1 MTFPT
6 NNPKEFREF
15 EYCGWQQSVDQ
26 YHSSFSSLTSQTIE
40 SLLDSVNAARDM
52 ELLDIATGPGY
63 VAAQA
68 HKRGCKVTGVDLS
81 DAMVAKA
88 RQLNPQIDLRS
99 RYAMKRSFRAYAI
112 EFCQG
117 EAESLPFPES
127 QYQAA
132 VMNFGILHLAEPEK
146 ALGEAFRVIRSQ
158 AKFGFTVWSKPE
170 KSIALKIMNKAI
182 ETYKNTDITLPEG
195 PPFFLFS
202 EPDYCFKCLQ
212 NLGFKNPSVQE
223 IPLLWEL
230 SSADELFDAF
240 YKGTART
247 GGILRAQTSQSLDNI
262 RAAIHQETASYRQN
276 NRLLLPMSAIV
287 VSAQKP

>member
-1 MTFPT
+1 MTIPT
-6 NNPKEFREF
+6 NNPKEFRQF

-26 YHSSFSSLTSQTIE
+26 YHSSFSSLTSQTIDT
-40 SLLDSVNAARDM
+40 LLDSVNAAMDM

-68 HKRGCKVTGVDLS
+68 QKRGCKVTGVDLS

-88 RQLNPQIDLRS
+88 RQLNPQI
-99 RYAMKRSFRAYAI
+99 
-112 EFCQG
+112 EFFQG
-117 EAESLPFPES
+117 EAESLPFAES
-127 QYQAA
+127 RYQAA

-182 ETYKNTDITLPEG
+182 ETYKNSEVTLPEG

-223 IPLLWEL
+223 IYLLWEL

-247 GGILRAQTSQSLDNI
+247 GGILRAQTSKSLDNI
-262 RAAIHQETASYRQN
+262 RAAIHQNTASYRQN
-276 NRLLLPMSAIV
+276 NRLLLPMSALV

>member
-1 MTFPT
+1 MTIPT
-6 NNPKEFREF
+6 NNPKEFRQF

-26 YHSSFSSLTSQTIE
+26 YHSSFSSLTSQTIDT
-40 SLLDSVNAARDM
+40 LLDSVNAAMDM

-68 HKRGCKVTGVDLS
+68 QKRGCKVTGVDLS

-88 RQLNPQIDLRS
+88 RQLNPQI
-99 RYAMKRSFRAYAI
+99 
-112 EFCQG
+112 EFFQG
-117 EAESLPFPES
+117 EAESLPFAES
-127 QYQAA
+127 RYQAA

-182 ETYKNTDITLPEG
+182 ETYKNSEVTLPEG

-223 IPLLWEL
+223 ISLLWEL

-247 GGILRAQTSQSLDNI
+247 GGILRAQTSKSLDNI

-276 NRLLLPMSAIV
+276 NRLLLPMSALV

>member
-1 MTFPT
+1 MTVPT
-6 NNPKEFREF
+6 NNPQEFRQF

-26 YHSSFSSLTSQTIE
+26 YHSSFSSLTSQTID
-40 SLLDSVNAARDM
+40 SLLDSVNAAKDM

-88 RQLNPQIDLRS
+88 QQLNPQ
-99 RYAMKRSFRAYAI
+99 I

-127 QYQAA
+127 KYQAA

-158 AKFGFTVWSKPE
+158 ARFGFTVWSKPE
-170 KSIALKIMNKAI
+170 KSVAFKIMNKAI
-182 ETYKNTDITLPEG
+182 ETYKNSEVTLPEG

-202 EPDYCFKCLQ
+202 EPDYCFKCLE
-212 NLGFKNPSVQE
+212 NLGFKNTSVQE

-262 RAAIHQETASYRQN
+262 RTAIHQETASYRQN

-287 VSAQKP
+287 ISAHKP

>member
-1 MTFPT
+1 MTVPT
-6 NNPKEFREF
+6 NNPKEFRQF

-88 RQLNPQIDLRS
+88 RQLNPQI
-99 RYAMKRSFRAYAI
+99 

-117 EAESLPFPES
+117 EAESLPFAES
-127 QYQAA
+127 RYQAA

-158 AKFGFTVWSKPE
+158 ARFGFTVWSKPE
-170 KSIALKIMNKAI
+170 KSVAFKIMNKAI
-182 ETYKNTDITLPEG
+182 ETYKNSEVTLPEG

-230 SSADELFDAF
+230 TSADELFDAF

-247 GGILRAQTSQSLDNI
+247 GGILRAQTSKSLDNI
-262 RAAIHQETASYRQN
+262 RAAIHQDTASYRQN

-287 VSAQKP
+287 ASAQKP

>member
-1 MTFPT
+1 MTVPT
-6 NNPKEFREF
+6 NNPKEFRQF
-15 EYCGWQQSVDQ
+15 EYCGWQQSVEQ
-26 YHSSFSSLTSQTIE
+26 YHSSFSSLTSQTIDT
-40 SLLDSVNAARDM
+40 LLDSVNAAKEM

-81 DAMVAKA
+81 EAMVTKA
-88 RQLNPQIDLRS
+88 RQLNPQ
-99 RYAMKRSFRAYAI
+99 I

-158 AKFGFTVWSKPE
+158 AKFAFTVWSKPE
-170 KSIALKIMNKAI
+170 KSVAFKIMNKAI

-212 NLGFKNPSVQE
+212 NLGFKNPSFQE

-247 GGILRAQTSQSLDNI
+247 GGILRAQTSQSLENI
-262 RAAIHQETASYRQN
+262 RAAVHQETANYRQN
-276 NRLLLPMSAIV
+276 NRLLLAMSAIV

>member
-1 MTFPT
+1 MTIPT

-40 SLLDSVNAARDM
+40 SLLDSVNAGRDM

-88 RQLNPQIDLRS
+88 RQLNPQI
-99 RYAMKRSFRAYAI
+99 
-112 EFCQG
+112 EFFQG
-117 EAESLPFPES
+117 EAESLPFAES
-127 QYQAA
+127 RYQAA

-182 ETYKNTDITLPEG
+182 ETYKNSEVTLPEG

-212 NLGFKNPSVQE
+212 NLGFQNPSVQE
-223 IPLLWEL
+223 IPLVWEL
-230 SSADELFDAF
+230 TSADELFDAF

-247 GGILRAQTSQSLDNI
+247 GGILRAQTSKSLDNI
-262 RAAIHQETASYRQN
+262 RAAIHQNTASYRQN
-276 NRLLLPMSAIV
+276 NRLLLPMSALV

>member
-1 MTFPT
+1 MHIDNRKKDLIKKMTVPT

-40 SLLDSVNAARDM
+40 TLLDSVNAARDM

-81 DAMVAKA
+81 DAMVTKA
-88 RQLNPQIDLRS
+88 RQLNPQ
-99 RYAMKRSFRAYAI
+99 I

-127 QYQAA
+127 KYQAA

-146 ALGEAFRVIRSQ
+146 ALSEAFRVIRSQ
-158 AKFGFTVWSKPE
+158 ARFGFTVWSKPE
-170 KSIALKIMNKAI
+170 KSVAFKIMNKAI

-276 NRLLLPMSAIV
+276 NRLLLPMSAII

>member
-1 MTFPT
+1 MTVPT
-6 NNPKEFREF
+6 NNPKEFRQF

-40 SLLDSVNAARDM
+40 SLLDSVNAGRDM

-68 HKRGCKVTGVDLS
+68 QKRGCKVTGVDLS

-88 RQLNPQIDLRS
+88 RQLNPQI
-99 RYAMKRSFRAYAI
+99 

-117 EAESLPFPES
+117 EAESLPFAES
-127 QYQAA
+127 RYQAA

-158 AKFGFTVWSKPE
+158 ARFGFTVWSKPE
-170 KSIALKIMNKAI
+170 KSVAFKIMNKAI
-182 ETYKNTDITLPEG
+182 ETYKNSEVSLPEG

-202 EPDYCFKCLQ
+202 EQDYCFKCLQ

-223 IPLLWEL
+223 ISLLWEL

-240 YKGTART
+240 DKGTART
-247 GGILRAQTSQSLDNI
+247 GGILRAQTSKSLDNI
-262 RAAIHQETASYRQN
+262 RAAIHQDTASYRQN

-287 VSAQKP
+287 ASAQKP

>member
-1 MTFPT
+1 MTVPT
-6 NNPKEFREF
+6 NNPKEFRQF

-40 SLLDSVNAARDM
+40 SLLDSVNAGRDM

-68 HKRGCKVTGVDLS
+68 QKRGCKVTGVDLS

-88 RQLNPQIDLRS
+88 KQLNPQIDLRS
-99 RYAMKRSFRAYAI
+99 RYAI
-112 EFCQG
+112 EFFQG

-146 ALGEAFRVIRSQ
+146 ALGEAFRVIASQ
-158 AKFGFTVWSKPE
+158 ARFGFTVWSKPE

-202 EPDYCFKCLQ
+202 EQDYCFKCLQ
-212 NLGFKNPSVQE
+212 HLGFKNPSVQE

-247 GGILRAQTSQSLDNI
+247 GGILRAQTSKSLDNI
-262 RAAIHQETASYRQN
+262 RAAIHQDTASYRQN

>member
-1 MTFPT
+1 MTVPT
-6 NNPKEFREF
+6 NNPKEFRQF

-26 YHSSFSSLTSQTIE
+26 YHSSFSSLTSQTIDT
-40 SLLDSVNAARDM
+40 LLDSVNAAMDM

-88 RQLNPQIDLRS
+88 RQLNPQI
-99 RYAMKRSFRAYAI
+99 
-112 EFCQG
+112 EFFQG
-117 EAESLPFPES
+117 EAESLPFAES
-127 QYQAA
+127 RYQAA

-146 ALGEAFRVIRSQ
+146 ALAEAFRVIRSQ
-158 AKFGFTVWSKPE
+158 AKFAFTVWSKPE
-170 KSIALKIMNKAI
+170 KSVAFKIMNKAI
-182 ETYKNTDITLPEG
+182 ETYKNSEVTLPEG

-212 NLGFKNPSVQE
+212 NLGFKNTSVQE

-247 GGILRAQTSQSLDNI
+247 GGILRAQTSKSLDNI
-262 RAAIHQETASYRQN
+262 RAAIHHNTASYRQN

>member
-40 SLLDSVNAARDM
+40 SLLDNVNAAKDM

-88 RQLNPQIDLRS
+88 RQLNPQI
-99 RYAMKRSFRAYAI
+99 

-127 QYQAA
+127 KYQAA

-158 AKFGFTVWSKPE
+158 ARFGFTVWSKPLGALSVGELNSPRVAPE
-170 KSIALKIMNKAI
+170 KSIAFKIMNKAI
-182 ETYKNTDITLPEG
+182 ETYKNSEVTLPEG

-212 NLGFKNPSVQE
+212 NLGFKNPSFQE

>member
-1 MTFPT
+1 MTVPT
-6 NNPKEFREF
+6 KNPKEFRQF

-40 SLLDSVNAARDM
+40 SLLDSVNAAKDM

-81 DAMVAKA
+81 DAMVGKA
-88 RQLNPQIDLRS
+88 RQLNPQ
-99 RYAMKRSFRAYAI
+99 I

-158 AKFGFTVWSKPE
+158 ARFGFTVWSKPE

-202 EPDYCFKCLQ
+202 EPDYCFKCFQ
-212 NLGFKNPSVQE
+212 NLGFKNYSFQE
-223 IPLLWEL
+223 IPLLWEV

-262 RAAIHQETASYRQN
+262 RAAIHQDTASYREN

>member
-6 NNPKEFREF
+6 NNPKEFRQF
-15 EYCGWQQSVDQ
+15 EYFGWQQSVEQ

-40 SLLDSVNAARDM
+40 SLLDSVNAAKDM

-81 DAMVAKA
+81 DAMVTKA
-88 RQLNPQIDLRS
+88 RQLNPQ
-99 RYAMKRSFRAYAI
+99 I

-212 NLGFKNPSVQE
+212 NLGFKNPSFQE

>member
-1 MTFPT
+1 MTVPT
-6 NNPKEFREF
+6 NNPKEFRQF
-15 EYCGWQQSVDQ
+15 EYSGWQQSVEQ

-81 DAMVAKA
+81 DAMVTKA
-88 RQLNPQIDLRS
+88 RQLNPQI
-99 RYAMKRSFRAYAI
+99 Y
-112 EFCQG
+112 FCQG

-158 AKFGFTVWSKPE
+158 ARFGFTVWSKPE

-195 PPFFLFS
+195 PPFFQFS
-202 EPDYCFKCLQ
+202 EPDYCFKCFQ
-212 NLGFKNPSVQE
+212 NLGFKNHSFQE

>member
-1 MTFPT
+1 MTVPT

-40 SLLDSVNAARDM
+40 TLLDSVNAARDM

-81 DAMVAKA
+81 DAMVTKA
-88 RQLNPQIDLRS
+88 RQLNPQ
-99 RYAMKRSFRAYAI
+99 I

-127 QYQAA
+127 KYQAA

-146 ALGEAFRVIRSQ
+146 ALSEAFRVIRSQ
-158 AKFGFTVWSKPE
+158 ARFGFTVWSKPE
-170 KSIALKIMNKAI
+170 KSVAFKIMNKAI

-276 NRLLLPMSAIV
+276 NRLLLPMSAII